1 MEIYCLFNVLL
12 CFSPFSWW
20 GFWEKE
26 KELSIIPKVSGKEKY
41 VIIFLSIICFIFC
54 TLYSGRILHV
64 LEFNNANVWWMS
76 SLYQQDIGMLLSLKV
91 LVFIG
96 SIITSLCVLV
106 IVKMPSCIC
115 LLGSKTLAY
124 YVVQGIFVHILADYL
139 QPDFVQALLLGL
151 CVIIVTT
158 ILLRYVDSKFITN
171 PITSILKWNNWIKN
185 YCL

>member
-1 MEIYCLFNVLL
+1 
-12 CFSPFSWW
+12 
-20 GFWEKE
+20 
-26 KELSIIPKVSGKEKY
+26 
-41 VIIFLSIICFIFC
+41 
-54 TLYSGRILHV
+54 
-64 LEFNNANVWWMS
+64 MS

-171 PITSILKWNNWIKN
+171 PITSILKWNN
-185 YCL
+185 